1 MHLSLNWLKDFVN
14 IPSKIKAE
22 DLGRLLSLHT
32 VEVEKIEKQSDKFKN
47 VVVGKILEIKK
58 HPNADRLQLTRV
70 DVGKEILN
78 IVCGAS
84 NIEVGQ
90 MVPVALVG
98 AILPNGLEIKEAE
111 VRGEKSSGMLCA
123 LDELGM
129 GSDHSGIM
137 ILDKKAKLGQSLG
150 DYLGLKDTVFEV
162 DNKSLSNRPD
172 LWGHYGIARD
182 IAALLD
188 EKFKPIKLN
197 NKVLEKSS
205 GKINLQVKIDDKKI
219 CPRYMAVAMEGV
231 VVASSPDWMRERLIA
246 AGMRPINNI
255 VDVTNYVMLE
265 LGQPLHAFDA
275 ELVRKGDDYR
285 IGVREAKAK
294 EKIETLDGESRELS
308 SEDIVITDSDKPI
321 AIAGIMGGANSEIG
335 DKTKNIIIESANFDY
350 VSIRRSSQKL
360 DIRTESSMR
369 FEKGLD
375 PNLCETGI
383 LRAVEL
389 IRKVSP
395 KSKVASELVD
405 EKNFSLNTGPIE
417 IDLGWL
423 ENMVGQKIEKEKVF
437 SILENLGFEAE
448 HKNSEILKI
457 KIPTWRA
464 TRDIS
469 IKEDLAEEVIRI
481 YGYNN
486 IKAVMP
492 KIDMGGVEVN
502 KEKILERKI
511 RDILSGAP
519 AMSEVYNY
527 SFVGEEQLKKLN
539 IDYSRHIRLLNPI
552 ASNQS
557 LLRQNL
563 APNLINNIVFNQPR
577 FDSIKI
583 FEIGNIYLSSEGS
596 ISKDA
601 EKNGFLPYQEK
612 RLGLA
617 LASGDMNNSFSK
629 IKGIIEY
636 LFSALDVNIC
646 YKESETMPSWADG
659 KYFAEIMFGPE
670 NIGYV
675 AGVSG
680 SLGRGVGLKR
690 EAVISEINLLK
701 IYEIFSVKDARK
713 YEPLDKFPHLVR
725 DLAFVVESKVLYN
738 DIKKEIMN
746 FDKLIKRVELFD
758 VFQGGKLGEG
768 KKSMAFHIVYQAE
781 RTLVSEEVDG
791 LQKKL
796 IKNLEQKFG
805 AKIRDF

>member
-70 DVGKEILN
+70 DVGKEVLD

-98 AILPNGLEIKEAE
+98 AVLPNGIEIKEAE

-188 EKFKPIKLN
+188 EKVKPIKLS
-197 NKVLEKSS
+197 NKVLGRPS
-205 GKINLQVKIDDKKI
+205 GKVNLQVKIDDKKI
-219 CPRYMAVAMEGV
+219 CPRYMAIAMEGI
-231 VVASSPDWMRERLIA
+231 VVAPSPDWMQERLIA

-275 ELVRKGDDYR
+275 ELVRKGDDYKM
-285 IGVREAKAK
+285 GVREAKAK

-308 SEDIVITDSDKPI
+308 TEDIVITDLDKPI

-335 DKTKNIIIESANFDY
+335 DKTKNIIIEAANFDY
-350 VSIRRSSQKL
+350 ISIRRSSQKL

-389 IRKVSP
+389 IKKVSP

-417 IDLGWL
+417 IDLSWL

-469 IKEDLAEEVIRI
+469 IKEDLVEEIIRI
-481 YGYNN
+481 YGYDN

-636 LFSALDVNIC
+636 LFSALDINIY

-675 AGVSG
+675 AGISG
-680 SLGRGVGLKR
+680 SLGRGVGLKK
-690 EAVISEINLLK
+690 ESVISEINLLK
-701 IYEIFSVKDARK
+701 IYEIFSAKDVRK